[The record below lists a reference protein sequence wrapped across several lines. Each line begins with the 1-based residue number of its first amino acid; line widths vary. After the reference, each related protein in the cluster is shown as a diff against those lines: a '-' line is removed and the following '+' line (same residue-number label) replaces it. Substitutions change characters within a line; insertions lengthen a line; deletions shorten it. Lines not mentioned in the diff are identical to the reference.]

1 MRTIDPL
8 LIQQNILHKQL
19 LAAIAPRPIAFAST
33 IDISGKAN
41 LSPFSFFN
49 VFGVNPSTIIFS
61 PARSGRTNTCK
72 DTLLNIQEVPE
83 VVINIVTYQMVE
95 QVNLAS
101 AGFARGVN
109 EFYKAGFTPVASEKI
124 RPFRVKES
132 PVQIEC
138 TVREVIE
145 TGKGPGS
152 GNLVICEA
160 VMMHVS
166 DHVFDKTG
174 MIDSGKLDLVGRLGQ
189 NYYVRASG
197 KALFE
202 LDKPSESP
210 VVGVDALPESVR
222 LSTVLTGN
230 DLGKLGN
237 TLKMP
242 TAHEVSKLY
251 ESSAFQ
257 SVVIQNS
264 ENSEVFLNTI
274 HHHARKLIRENHI
287 SDALLYL
294 LAADFSIKQI
304 S

>member
-1 MRTIDPL
+1 
-8 LIQQNILHKQL
+8 
-19 LAAIAPRPIAFAST
+19 
-33 IDISGKAN
+33 
-41 LSPFSFFN
+41 
-49 VFGVNPSTIIFS
+49 
-61 PARSGRTNTCK
+61 
-72 DTLLNIQEVPE
+72 
-83 VVINIVTYQMVE
+83 
-95 QVNLAS
+95 
-101 AGFARGVN
+101 
-109 EFYKAGFTPVASEKI
+109 
-124 RPFRVKES
+124 
-132 PVQIEC
+132 
-138 TVREVIE
+138 
-145 TGKGPGS
+145 
-152 GNLVICEA
+152 
-160 VMMHVS
+160 
-166 DHVFDKTG
+166 

-294 LAADFSIKQI
+294 LAADFSIKQK